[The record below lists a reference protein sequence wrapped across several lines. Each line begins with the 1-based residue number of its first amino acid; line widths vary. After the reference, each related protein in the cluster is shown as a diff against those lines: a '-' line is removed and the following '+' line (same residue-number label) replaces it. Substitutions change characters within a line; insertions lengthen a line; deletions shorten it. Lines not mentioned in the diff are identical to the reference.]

1 MYMYINMYVLTIDL
15 RINNKKKYTKNYK
28 QFKNTTQPCDFYD
41 LHLELLPFFLFLL
54 KITFSF

>member
-1 MYMYINMYVLTIDL
+1 MYVLTIDL